1 MANKRISE
9 DELSWTLDVKSSEA
23 QKEVHKLEVQL
34 SQLNDESR
42 RYRNEL
48 TRMEAA
54 GRKNTEE
61 YKRIRSEYS
70 AVTKKV
76 GEMKAEIN
84 KATKAIKVE
93 DMTMRQLRNQAKQLR
108 AQLDNTSKA
117 LNPKRYDQLADR
129 LTAVN
134 ARMNDLKITAKG
146 VKETVTDKGMFD
158 VFMGTALTSF
168 AEFMGKNLAVMKDYM
183 QESVRMAEATDGVS
197 KAFRELDRPD
207 LLDNLRKA
215 TKGTVT
221 DMELMKAAV
230 QAKDFRIPLE
240 DLGKYLQFAQ
250 LKAQQTGQSVE
261 YMTNSIV
268 TGLGRKSNMI
278 LDNLGISAA
287 EIDEKMQETGDF
299 TKAVASIVENQLAA
313 AGKTYVS
320 AADRAMQ
327 KTVALQNAQLELGQA
342 LLPLKEKVDDVFG
355 FMKISLMEVAVWLL
369 KHKEITTALTVA
381 TIGFAVAMARA
392 NVQLKAWAANTI
404 LAKAATTAWGVAV
417 GTAKGIVLMFA
428 AAKATLTGNTLRA
441 AAAMRLFNATCK
453 ANVIIAVAT
462 AVIALGVALVAYMSK
477 NKAAAKSAIDL
488 TKTYTKVTSDIKRQ
502 NEELSKDA
510 NAKVADEITRIKQLR
525 KTINDTNAS
534 YTQRRAAIAELQKI
548 VPGYHATLN
557 GEGNLYKA
565 NSKAI
570 DDYIGKLRQAAMAE
584 AAYEKMKEN
593 NKKILDAQDRKEDS
607 EKKIRYVKQ
616 NTKNKYGFDFDEQSM
631 GGGNTVWYNKERD
644 VEIGGGIKGTK
655 KTKYAGFIKDDQ
667 DAANIKANQDFIKA
681 KEQLVKRDEIIVSK
695 YEEQNKRLENIIVKN
710 GGRNTSMLQ
719 SKFNNSGATSS
730 GHTPKTTTTT
740 PKEDPDKEL
749 KAQFEAEREMELTQR
764 KAMYDQSITLLKQHL
779 AEKKITKEQ
788 YDIQA
793 AAQETAYTKDILAIE
808 TAYTEKAQNL
818 AIEDAQKKQ
827 SIISTQQ
834 ANEQRALEDYNQRT
848 LEEMQDYYAML
859 DEMQQAGTSD
869 EQRKEAEY
877 QAQLEALEAY
887 HKASLEYAH
896 KYGQDET
903 EVESSYMQAKLKLF
917 LDYQAAAEAAAKEHE
932 QRRKGILGQYGLLSD
947 KEQLDMELE
956 QLKEHLDQKMLTEEE
971 YAKAETALKRDAWK
985 RQFDY
990 YSGLFSDAFNALQ
1003 DAEMANVDAK
1013 YDAEIEAARQAGE
1026 DTTELENKKAAEKL
1040 AIEKK
1045 YADVNFAVKASQI
1058 IADTSVSIMKAL
1070 AELGPIA
1077 GPIAAALM
1085 GVTGAAQLAV
1095 ANAEREKVKKMTLGS
1110 GGSSS
1115 SSGGA
1120 RVATGLAGGG
1130 RIDVEREQDGKHFN
1144 AEYDPTRRGYVEHPT
1159 VIVGEGPM
1167 GQSREWVASNAA
1179 LSNPTVAPIIDLID
1193 KAQQAGT
1200 VRTLDM
1206 RKLMVKQVVG
1216 RETGGAIVTTPP
1228 SSLPTQHSPLH
1239 TQNSTLPAQTLIDL
1253 TAAIK
1258 ELNDKGVR
1266 SYVALDD
1273 FDAQQQRRAQARKIG
1288 SKI

>member
-1 MANKRISE
+1 MAQNRITA
-9 DELSWTLDVKSSEA
+9 DELRYTIDINSAKA
-23 QKEVHKLEVQL
+23 QQQVHKLEVQL
-34 SQLNDESR
+34 SSLTQEQK
-42 RYRNEL
+42 RYRTEL
-48 TRMEAA
+48 IKMEAA
-54 GRKNTEE
+54 GRKSTEE
-61 YKRIRSEYS
+61 YKRMRTEYS
-70 AVTKKV
+70 EVTKKV
-76 GEMKAEIN
+76 NNMKTRIAE
-84 KATKAIKVE
+84 ATKAVKVS
-93 DMTMRQLRNQAKQLR
+93 DMTMRQLRQQARQLQ
-108 AQLDNTSKA
+108 AQLDNTSKS
-117 LNPKRYDQLADR
+117 LNPKEYSKLVNR
-129 LTAVN
+129 LKDVN
-134 ARMNDLKITAKG
+134 FQMNKMKLDAKSYM
-146 VKETVTDKGMFD
+146 ETITDKGVFD
-158 VFMGTALTSF
+158 VFIGNMMTKG
-168 AEFMGKNLAVMKDYM
+168 AEFMGKHLAIMKDYLN
-183 QESVRMAEATDGVS
+183 ESAEIAAANEGVI
-197 KAFRELDRPD
+197 KTFNELDRPD

-215 TKGTVT
+215 TKGTVN
-221 DMELMKAAV
+221 DIDLMKAAV

-250 LKAQQTGQSVE
+250 LKAQQTGQSVD
-261 YMTNSIV
+261 YMTTSII
-268 TGLGRKSNMI
+268 TGLGRKSPQI
-278 LDNLGISAA
+278 LDNLGISSA
-287 EIDEKMQETGDF
+287 EISEKMQETGDF
-299 TKAVASIVENQLAA
+299 AQAVASIVENQLAA
-313 AGKTYVS
+313 AGKSYVTAS
-320 AADRAMQ
+320 DRAIQ

-342 LLPLKEKVDDVFG
+342 VLPLKEKVDDVFG
-355 FMKISLMEVAVWLL
+355 FMKISLMNVAIWLL
-369 KHKEITTALTVA
+369 KNKEFTTALTVA

-392 NVQLKAWAANTI
+392 NLAMKAWIANTI
-404 LAKAATTAWGVAV
+404 VGKTAITAWGVAV
-417 GTAKGIVLMFA
+417 NTAKGIVLMFT
-428 AAKATLTGNTLRA
+428 AAKAALAGNTLKA
-441 AAAMRLFNATCK
+441 TAAMRLFNMACK
-453 ANVIIAVAT
+453 TNVIIAAAT
-462 AVIALGVALVAYMSK
+462 AIIALGVAIAAIASK
-477 NKAAAKSAIDL
+477 NKKAAQSAIDL

-719 SKFNNSGATSS
+719 PKFNNSGATSS

-749 KAQFEAEREMELTQR
+749 KAQFEAERETELTQR
-764 KAMYDQSITLLKQHL
+764 KVMYDQSITLLKQHL

-827 SIISTQQ
+827 SIVSTQQ

-877 QAQLEALEAY
+877 QAQLEALDAY
-887 HKASLEYAH
+887 YKASLDYAR
-896 KYGQDET
+896 KSGQDET
-903 EVESSYMQAKLKLF
+903 EVETAYLQAKLKLY
-917 LDYQAAAEAAAKEHE
+917 LDYKAAKEAADKEYE

-985 RQFDY
+985 KQFDY

-1026 DTTELENKKAAEKL
+1026 DTTELENKKAQEKL
-1040 AIEKK
+1040 NIEKK

-1115 SSGGA
+1115 GSGGA

-1144 AEYDPTRRGYVEHPT
+1144 AEYDPTHRGYVEHPT

-1216 RETGGAIVTTPP
+1216 RQDGGSVPVTLSSSPNTPL
-1228 SSLPTQHSPLH
+1228 STLH
-1239 TQNSTLPAQTLIDL
+1239 TQNSPLPAQTLIDL